1 MEKIKQ
7 GEEGAVRGEEKANP
21 YLSVSFHSRKS
32 TDMLKTKT
40 ISKYACRMNSLD
52 ITEVNMYYLIG

>member
-1 MEKIKQ
+1 M
-7 GEEGAVRGEEKANP
+7 RGEEKANP